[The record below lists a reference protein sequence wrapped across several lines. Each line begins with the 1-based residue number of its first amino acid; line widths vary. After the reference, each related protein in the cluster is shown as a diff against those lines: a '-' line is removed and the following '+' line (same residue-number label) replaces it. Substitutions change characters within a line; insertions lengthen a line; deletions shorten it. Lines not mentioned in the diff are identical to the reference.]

1 MSRPTTYSREGVE
14 KYNGQAADNVKSQI
28 ADLVL
33 DPNEAYAV
41 NMYYKGSPS
50 LQSAFNYGGD
60 TGTHT
65 GMLMFNNEK
74 MR

>member
-1 MSRPTTYSREGVE
+1 MTRPTTYSREGVE

-28 ADLVL
+28 ASLTL

-41 NMYYKGSPS
+41 NMYYKDSS
-50 LQSAFNYGGD
+50 FLQTAFNHGGD